1 MTILQPTTDPQSFK
15 IIPRY
20 LDLNSELTIYDE
32 LRSRNV
38 TFNLI
43 NKQIVDDSMVFT
55 ISSNFT
61 TGKNLEITLK
71 DSLNRLS
78 FNGKAQVIWK
88 NKFH

>member
-20 LDLNSELTIYDE
+20 LDLNSELIIYDE

-43 NKQIVDDSMVFT
+43 NKEIVDDSMVFT

-78 FNGKAQVIWK
+78 FNGKAQVI
-88 NKFH
+88 